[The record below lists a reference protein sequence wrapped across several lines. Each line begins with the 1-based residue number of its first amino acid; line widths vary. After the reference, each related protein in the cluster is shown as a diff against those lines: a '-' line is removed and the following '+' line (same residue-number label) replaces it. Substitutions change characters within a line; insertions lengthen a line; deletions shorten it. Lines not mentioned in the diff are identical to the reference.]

1 MWEHL
6 KIGHFPFY
14 DSLFLPNFKVRMEHS
29 IYGCLVGLYC
39 PFRFVSVSILKTL
52 FPAKLVVHRLNHLIL
67 FLLFGWAYCVSPFGL
82 LFKVSSFLF
91 VLIKFHG
98 ANARIAWWSPGSGTS
113 QLGFVPACIIKKFL
127 HCSSP
132 KITGRATAYGNGA
145 DLQYYQ
151 G

>member
-1 MWEHL
+1 MEATANQLLQGIVPATRIKECTVCWEL
-6 KIGHFPFY
+6 NKKAM
-14 DSLFLPNFKVRMEHS
+14 FLLTTES
-29 IYGCLVGLYC
+29 
-39 PFRFVSVSILKTL
+39 SVQKTERSHGQ
-52 FPAKLVVHRLNHLIL
+52 KGMNHLTL